1 MTAILSSFSR
11 ESVSSWHFKAAISDL
26 SSAMVDGDDKDSF
39 VCGAFVVF
47 PSLSVSSFFLNGVA
61 LPLLPFF
68 GVPLALSGS
77 SFVVFFFFFFFFF
90 FVVVLLL
97 LLSVLSV
104 LVLFDEF
111 TFSSLNSLNFLSNS
125 IVFLDSSTK
134 AFSATSL
141 ASFTNR
147 KSSALFSY
155 ALFSCFKSTFSS
167 LTSLNFC
174 NASSRSFLQCLKSS
188 NSNLVCNNCSS
199 NFSIFSVF
207 TSSLFCN
214 LNKSFFSFA

>member
-26 SSAMVDGDDKDSF
+26 SSAIVDGDDKDSF
-39 VCGAFVVF
+39 VCAAFVVS
-47 PSLSVSSFFLNGVA
+47 PSLPVSSFFLNGVA

-77 SFVVFFFFFFFFF
+77 SFVVFFFFFVVVV
-90 FVVVLLL
+90 VVVLLL